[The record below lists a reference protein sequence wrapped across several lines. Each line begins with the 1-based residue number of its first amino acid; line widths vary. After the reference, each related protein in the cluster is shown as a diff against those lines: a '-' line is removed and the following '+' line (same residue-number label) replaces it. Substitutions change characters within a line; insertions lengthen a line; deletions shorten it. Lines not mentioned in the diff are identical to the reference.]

1 MIVIKYN
8 KVYPRVFILL
18 VEGQRYG
25 QDSLFR

>member
-8 KVYPRVFILL
+8 KVYPHVFIFL
-18 VEGQRYG
+18 VKGRRYG